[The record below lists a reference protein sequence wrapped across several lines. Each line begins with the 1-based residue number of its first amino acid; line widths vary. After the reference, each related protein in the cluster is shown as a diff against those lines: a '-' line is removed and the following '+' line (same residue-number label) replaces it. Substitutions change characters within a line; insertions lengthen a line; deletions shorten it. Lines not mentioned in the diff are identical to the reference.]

1 MDTPFGAT
9 TIEGK
14 MVKVCLKGRC
24 RSVEPTSHNGN
35 PVQCVIQ
42 VELDR
47 GVLPVHGVYDVRLV
61 VPIEF
66 AMLLEA
72 GLPVVVTLEQ
82 DGG

>member
-1 MDTPFGAT
+1 M
-9 TIEGK
+9 
-14 MVKVCLKGRC
+14 
-24 RSVEPTSHNGN
+24 
-35 PVQCVIQ
+35 IQ